1 MSLKTDLKM
10 SFPVYVLNA
19 GKVTPRNEHRSG
31 MNPQLRK
38 KAESKHRACSICLLN
53 SGGGV
58 TKAETENKVYDCESH
73 GV

>member
-1 MSLKTDLKM
+1 M
-10 SFPVYVLNA
+10 YVLNA

-31 MNPQLRK
+31 TNPQLRK
-38 KAESKHRACSICLLN
+38 KAEKKHRACNTCLPN

-58 TKAETENKVYDCESH
+58 TKAETENKVYDYESH